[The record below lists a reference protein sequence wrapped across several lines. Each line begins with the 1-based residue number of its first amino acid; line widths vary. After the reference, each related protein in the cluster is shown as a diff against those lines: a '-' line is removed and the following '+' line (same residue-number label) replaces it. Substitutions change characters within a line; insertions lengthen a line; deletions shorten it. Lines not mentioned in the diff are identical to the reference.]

1 MAKSSAGGEPVLF
14 TCDAREVRVTRFVS
28 IAGNLP
34 QLGSW
39 KPNVVLMRDDGLEGD
54 EKAGDG
60 IWSLRTVV
68 PVGTEV
74 QYKYTNSGQA
84 GEWTPGEEFPVRHR
98 SFTLQSASPAPRIIR
113 DIFGR

>member
-1 MAKSSAGGEPVLF
+1 MS
-14 TCDAREVRVTRFVS
+14 VTKFVS

-34 QLGSW
+34 QLGNW
-39 KPNVVLMRDDGLEGD
+39 KPNVILMRDDGQEGD

-60 IWSLRTVV
+60 IWSLRTIV

-74 QYKYTNSGQA
+74 QYKYTNSGRM

-98 SFTLQSASPAPRIIR
+98 SITVRSAPPAVRIIR
-113 DIFGR
+113 DTFGR

>member
-1 MAKSSAGGEPVLF
+1 MDGKQFLRALYRKLTALHEQG
-14 TCDAREVRVTRFVS
+14 RVITTTTMEYVE
-28 IAGNLP
+28 
-34 QLGSW
+34 
-39 KPNVVLMRDDGLEGD
+39 RDDGLEGD

-68 PVGTEV
+68 PAGTEV

-84 GEWTPGEEFPVRHR
+84 GEWIPGEEFPVRHR
-98 SFTLQSASPAPRIIR
+98 SFTVPSASPALRTIR